1 MLKHNEEGG
10 ATILSEN
17 HWKDSNIKIL
27 RSMKSL
33 GEFVG
38 IIKDANTQL
47 DVE

>member
-1 MLKHNEEGG
+1 MLKHNQEGG
-10 ATILSEN
+10 ASILSEN

-38 IIKDANTQL
+38 IISDANGSL
-47 DVE
+47 EVE